1 MTHTVELLEQAIDAA
16 RQVGFTV
23 RQDWLTGDGSGHC
36 LVRGR
41 KMLLLDMA
49 QPATEQLAAIR
60 FALSGERGLADV
72 DMSTELAATLDVRS
86 VA

>member
-1 MTHTVELLEQAIDAA
+1 MHTVELLDEAIDAA
-16 RQVGFTV
+16 RQVGYTV

-49 QPATEQLAAIR
+49 QPAREQLAAIR
-60 FALSGERGLADV
+60 EALRGERNLAQVEMSPELAD
-72 DMSTELAATLDVRS
+72 TLDVRT